1 MKASKAMRRAL
12 MAAVRREWLGQEPWV
27 VAPYRRTVE
36 ACARRGLVSEYR
48 VTPRSTTTYYLIND
62 AGRAEVGALPA

>member
-1 MKASKAMRRAL
+1 MRHAL
-12 MAAVRREWLGQEPWV
+12 MGAVRREWLGVEPWV
-27 VAPYRRTVE
+27 LGSPRVLRRL
-36 ACARRGLVSEYR
+36 ARRGLVSEYR